1 MLIIKN
7 KNTKWKILIFLISIL
22 ITSCTVNDKEAFDDM
37 LYEAKKLFSNMT
49 NEPPETSSNN
59 NELRKIDAEKDVET
73 REKDKKT
80 STEIGEDGEELKK
93 SENVAQKDLVKS
105 REAVK

>member
-49 NEPPETSSNN
+49 NEP
-59 NELRKIDAEKDVET
+59 
-73 REKDKKT
+73 
-80 STEIGEDGEELKK
+80 
-93 SENVAQKDLVKS
+93 QK
-105 REAVK
+105 RQ